1 MFHELAHSS
10 TSLHQ
15 IGAQSV
21 YTMYTLQFT
30 HTGKD
35 TKARALTWHGKD
47 YLAYLAEMQDG
58 LGEAGMHG
66 VQGMEDTSQT
76 SSRLCVPYA
85 ALACCQAQR
94 QSFAFW
100 IGLRKEDCSGCC

>member
-1 MFHELAHSS
+1 M
-10 TSLHQ
+10 
-15 IGAQSV
+15 
-21 YTMYTLQFT
+21 LQFT

-35 TKARALTWHGKD
+35 TDAHVLTWHGKHD
-47 YLAYLAEMQDG
+47 LAYLAEMQDR
-58 LGEAGMHG
+58 LGEARLHG

-100 IGLRKEDCSGCC
+100 MGL